1 MSSPGTTAVVVGVDY
16 SPHSDLAVAYAAAE
30 ARLRNLPLR
39 LVHAF
44 GALSDQHCSPGPALV
59 EGQALIVDAEW
70 RLAGFGEALQIGHP
84 GLSITSRVCAGS
96 GPDLLVDESWTADL
110 VVIGSPP
117 RDGYP
122 HQAFGSLAPQLT
134 AQARCPVIVVPDQ
147 RHRTEPGSEPGSERT
162 PVVVGVHDAVG
173 CGSALE
179 FAFGEARLRGVP
191 LLAVHVRQPSTSDA
205 DADAADAETADA
217 EQVLDLAVRR
227 WQEKFPLVVVHQ
239 LTIDDDQA
247 ARGLVGV
254 AEGVS
259 AGLLVVGVH
268 DHSGSTRLM
277 CSVGRSL
284 IEHAPVPVAVV
295 RTTTA
300 RRPVAAAPAL

>member
-1 MSSPGTTAVVVGVDY
+1 MSTSGTTAVVVGVDY

-30 ARLRNLPLR
+30 AQRRKLPLR

-44 GALSDQHCSPGPALV
+44 GALPDQHCSAGPARV
-59 EGQALIVDAEW
+59 AGQALIVDAEW

-84 GLSITSRVCAGS
+84 ELSITSRVCAGS

-147 RHRTEPGSEPGSERT
+147 RHRTEFGTEHT

-191 LLAVHVRQPSTSDA
+191 LLAVHVRQPASSEE
-205 DADAADAETADA
+205 DAEDA
-217 EQVLDLAVRR
+217 EQVLDAAVRQR
-227 WQEKFPLVVVHQ
+227 QEKFPLVVVHQ
-239 LTIDDDQA
+239 LTIDDDVA
-247 ARGLVGV
+247 ARGLAGV

-259 AGLLVVGVH
+259 ADLLVVGVH

-295 RTTTA
+295 RTTA
-300 RRPVAAAPAL
+300 RRPVAAAPVR